1 MPKLDNED
9 AERKNAE
16 GPGASPGPGQFAK
29 KGERDM
35 SRYIAELT
43 DGLSTHYT
51 FSYIDTEDNLA
62 ALVFDHLKV
71 DAEVDAVFQMEDDD
85 PYRVVIVKIP
95 RAQREAFLRAADLL
109 PSFMA
114 YAGKTDYEDYCREFF
129 TKAARWLKEKE
140 TTGRSV
146 PLQ

>member
-1 MPKLDNED
+1 
-9 AERKNAE
+9 
-16 GPGASPGPGQFAK
+16 
-29 KGERDM
+29 M

-43 DGLSTHYT
+43 DGLSAYYS
-51 FSYIDTEDNLA
+51 FAYIDTEDNLA

-71 DAEVDAVFQMEDDD
+71 DADVDAVFQMEEDD

-114 YAGKTDYEDYCREFF
+114 YAGKADYEDYCLAFF
-129 TKAARWLKEKE
+129 TRADLWLKNKE
-140 TTGRSV
+140 ARSV
-146 PLQ
+146 Y